1 MPIVNANNTFFYVKL
16 LIQVNIL
23 TSYSSK
29 PSLLLSTC
37 QNKFFREEEEEEEC
51 FCWELI
57 ILTLNHVNES
67 GVDFTTV
74 HFLTESCISES
85 LDFQLIDVN
94 KCL

>member
-37 QNKFFREEEEEEEC
+37 QNKFFREEEEEEC